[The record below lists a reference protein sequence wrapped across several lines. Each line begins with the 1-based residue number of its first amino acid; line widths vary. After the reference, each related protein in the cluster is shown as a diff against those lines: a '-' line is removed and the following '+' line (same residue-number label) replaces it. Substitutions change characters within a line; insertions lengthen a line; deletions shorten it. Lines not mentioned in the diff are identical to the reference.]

1 MHHGTLVTPQP
12 RSRCSSDGAG
22 HPNCHVNV
30 GAVVDSASV
39 GYPFVTLDS
48 MMFQIRCA
56 GCDAPGAAVCTT
68 CRLALLGPRPQ
79 PGSHGI
85 HAALPFTGRARKVV
99 LGLKYRNRRQVAR
112 HLAGLVV
119 NAIVATGDQRH
130 VDIVTWAPTSDARR
144 RSRGFDQGELVARH
158 VARQLGVP
166 CRRLLVRSGASTTQT
181 GRSRVERLQGPEF
194 LARPGLDGRRVIVI
208 DDVVTTGAT
217 LRAAAAALRHAGVVE
232 PLLYA
237 VASTPAGA
245 ATAARRSGLAAA
257 DPTLAA

>member
-1 MHHGTLVTPQP
+1 MSHERGSGGGSATLGYPLVTLE
-12 RSRCSSDGAG
+12 
-22 HPNCHVNV
+22 
-30 GAVVDSASV
+30 
-39 GYPFVTLDS
+39 F

-68 CRLALLGPRPQ
+68 CRFALLGPRPQ
-79 PGSHGI
+79 PGSHGVR
-85 HAALPFTGRARKVV
+85 AALPFTGRARKVV

-119 NAIVATGDQRH
+119 NAIVAAGDH
-130 VDIVTWAPTSDARR
+130 LDVDVVTWAPTSDVRR

-166 CRRLLVRSGASTTQT
+166 CRRLLVRSGVSATQT

-194 LARPGLDGRRVIVI
+194 LARPGLEGHRVIVV

-217 LRAAAAALRHAGVVE
+217 LRAAASALRHAGVVD

-237 VASTPAGA
+237 VASTPAG
-245 ATAARRSGLAAA
+245 TAAVSRRPGQSSTKPSLVA
-257 DPTLAA
+257 